1 MSHLRGRQTSVR
13 EYKQLPRKKNVSI
26 TRISDMKDNYQVLR
40 EHIARKLFKAGG
52 CESLFE
58 EVMFEL

>member
-1 MSHLRGRQTSVR
+1 MSVNTNNHP
-13 EYKQLPRKKNVSI
+13 EKYVSI
-26 TRISDMKDNYQVLR
+26 TRISDMKDNYQALR
-40 EHIARKLFKAGG
+40 EHIARKLLKPGG

>member
-1 MSHLRGRQTSVR
+1 MFVNTNNYP
-13 EYKQLPRKKNVSI
+13 EKNVSI